1 MPRTML
7 TDQHWSKLITI
18 LRNFRIYLKP
28 KLRSFVE
35 AILYRIRTG
44 CPWRDLPSEFG
55 KSNSIFK
62 KYSRWSKKS
71 KFMEILKLIAVD
83 ADCEWV
89 FIDGSH
95 VRAHQHATGI
105 SDQAI
110 SKSVGGN
117 SSKIHLAVDANG
129 NPVEFIITDGTT
141 HDVKVAPELLSLLDL
156 EHTDT
161 VCADKGYDSD
171 VLREQIIATA
181 TKANI
186 PKKSNTK
193 SNNDHMDWYLY
204 KIRHLVENAFARL
217 KQFRGVAT
225 RYDKL
230 KRNYESAVALACI
243 FVWIPLLRRNPL
255 RIIKANL

>member
-7 TDQHWSKLITI
+7 NDQHWSKLTTI

-28 KLRSFVE
+28 NLRLFIE

-44 CPWRDLPSEFG
+44 CPWRDIPQEFG
-55 KSNSIFK
+55 NCYSIFK
-62 KYSRWSKKS
+62 KYSRWSKKDN
-71 KFMEILKLIAVD
+71 FMEILKLLTIN
-83 ADCEWV
+83 ADYEWV

-95 VRAHQHATGI
+95 VRAHQHSAGI
-105 SDQAI
+105 KNQAI
-110 SKSVGGN
+110 SKSIGGN
-117 SSKIHLAVDANG
+117 SSKIHLAVDAHG
-129 NPVEFIITDGTT
+129 NPVKFIITDGTT
-141 HDVKVAPELLSLLDL
+141 HDVKVAPELVSQLKL
-156 EHTDT
+156 EQTDA
-161 VCADKGYDSD
+161 VCADKGYDSES
-171 VLREQIIATA
+171 LREQIIATA

-186 PKKSNTK
+186 PRKSNTL

-217 KQFRGVAT
+217 KQFRGIAT

-243 FVWIPLLRRNPL
+243 FIWLPLYG
-255 RIIKANL
+255 AN